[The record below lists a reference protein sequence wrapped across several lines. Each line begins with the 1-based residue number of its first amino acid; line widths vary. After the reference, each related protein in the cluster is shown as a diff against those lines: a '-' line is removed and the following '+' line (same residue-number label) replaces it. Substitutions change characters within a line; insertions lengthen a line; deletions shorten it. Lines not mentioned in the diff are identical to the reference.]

1 MNAITAGSA
10 GLAGEVADQV
20 RRRTVVADDVAERI
34 ARRLLRRAPR
44 ERGGDGSTDAS

>member
-10 GLAGEVADQV
+10 GLASEMADQV
-20 RRRTVVADDVAERI
+20 RRRTVVADDMAERI
-34 ARRLLRRAPR
+34 ARRLLRRAQR